1 MERVGLH
8 TMTYLR
14 EPARVSTVKL
24 ADGVYETIVMWDDG
38 EEIESPVRTATLEDA
53 RALHNE
59 TMRRWNDRLYE
70 GSIDKLLGF
79 ANLGQFVKPVK
90 MC

>member
-1 MERVGLH
+1 MERIGLH
-8 TMTYLR
+8 TMRYLQ

-24 ADGVYETIVMWDDG
+24 DDGVYETIVMWDDG
-38 EEIESPVRTATLEDA
+38 EEIEPPARTETLDEA

-59 TMRRWNDRLYE
+59 TMRRWNDKLYD

-79 ANLGQFVKPVK
+79 GNVWQFVKPIV